1 MNHKSLVCRSANNPR
16 ISVWLLAAIMGTAF
30 LGITVIAPALGAI
43 TLYFKTSEAEAQL
56 LLSGFFLSMAI
67 SQLIYGPLSDIY
79 GRRPFLLIGLLLY
92 SIGGLVAGFAQSMEM
107 LASARIIQGLGAAA
121 VVSIVRVIIN
131 DIYNRLEGAGAFALM
146 SMIMSVV
153 PILSFIF
160 GGIICDLIG
169 WQGTMFLIFIS
180 GSLLLIIVVIIL
192 PETNFRKN
200 KKFKFISVFHDYISL
215 MKNKNFLAFMLTSS
229 SCAGIFF
236 TMVGFIS
243 FEYIRI
249 GVKPAEI
256 GFWFMLNPCG
266 YILGNYIT
274 KRYVGKFG
282 IEPMSQL
289 GGFICLISA
298 VLLFLP
304 WTFDLNHP
312 SILGL
317 SGLLLG
323 FASGFVIANT
333 TIGAMS
339 SAGNSSG
346 NASGVV
352 GAAQLGFG
360 ILGGTI
366 VVNIGGYEHFER
378 GVLVLVV
385 LSIISLLF
393 ATVSRI
399 LKNEIV
405 L

>member
-1 MNHKSLVCRSANNPR
+1 MNHKATVLRSANIPA
-16 ISVWLLAAIMGTAF
+16 ISVWLLAAIMGTGF

-43 TLYFKTSEAEAQL
+43 TVYFKASEAEAQL

-67 SQLIYGPLSDIY
+67 SQLIYGPLSDIF

-92 SIGGLVAGFAQSMEM
+92 SIGGLLAGFAQSMEI
-107 LASARIIQGLGAAA
+107 LISARIIQGLGAAA
-121 VVSIVRVIIN
+121 IVSIVRVIIN
-131 DIYNRLEGAGAFALM
+131 DVYDRLEGASAFALM

-153 PILSFIF
+153 PILSFVF
-160 GGIICDLIG
+160 GGIVCDLIG
-169 WQGTMFLIFIS
+169 WRGTMFLICIS
-180 GSLLLIIVVIIL
+180 GALLLIIVIITL
-192 PETNFRKN
+192 PETNFKKN
-200 KKFKFISVFHDYISL
+200 KYFQFISVFNDYVTL

-282 IEPMSQL
+282 IESMAQL
-289 GGFICLISA
+289 GGCMCLIS
-298 VLLFLP
+298 VVSLFVP

-312 SILGL
+312 SLLGL
-317 SGLLLG
+317 FGLLLG

-339 SAGNSSG
+339 SAGDSSG

-360 ILGGTI
+360 ILGGAI
-366 VVNIGGYEHFER
+366 VVYIGGYEHFER
-378 GVLVLVV
+378 GLLVLVA
-385 LSIISLLF
+385 LSIISLYF

-399 LKNEIV
+399 LKDKTIF
-405 L
+405 

>member
-1 MNHKSLVCRSANNPR
+1 MNHKSLVFRSANNPR
-16 ISVWLLAAIMGTAF
+16 ISVWLLAAIMGTGF
-30 LGITVIAPALGAI
+30 LGITIIAPALGAI

>member
-1 MNHKSLVCRSANNPR
+1 MNHKSLVFRSANNPR
-16 ISVWLLAAIMGTAF
+16 ISVWLLAAIMGTGF
-30 LGITVIAPALGAI
+30 LGITIIAPALGAI

-131 DIYNRLEGAGAFALM
+131 DIYNRLEGASAFALM

>member
-1 MNHKSLVCRSANNPR
+1 
-16 ISVWLLAAIMGTAF
+16 
-30 LGITVIAPALGAI
+30 
-43 TLYFKTSEAEAQL
+43 
-56 LLSGFFLSMAI
+56 
-67 SQLIYGPLSDIY
+67 
-79 GRRPFLLIGLLLY
+79 
-92 SIGGLVAGFAQSMEM
+92 MEM

-282 IEPMSQL
+282 IESMSQL
-289 GGFICLISA
+289 GGFICLIST

>member
-1 MNHKSLVCRSANNPR
+1 MNHKVSVLRSANIPA
-16 ISVWLLAAIMGTAF
+16 ISVWLLAVIMGTGF
-30 LGITVIAPALGAI
+30 IGITVIAPALGAI
-43 TLYFKTSEAEAQL
+43 TVYFKTSEEEAQL

-67 SQLIYGPLSDIY
+67 SQLIYGPLSDIF

-92 SIGGLVAGFAQSMEM
+92 SIGGLLAGFAQSMEI
-107 LASARIIQGLGAAA
+107 LISARIIQGLGAAA

-131 DIYNRLEGAGAFALM
+131 DVYDRLEGASAFALM

-153 PILSFIF
+153 PILSFVF
-160 GGIICDLIG
+160 GGIVCDLIG
-169 WQGTMFLIFIS
+169 WRGTMFLICIS
-180 GSLLLIIVVIIL
+180 GSLLLIVVIITL
-192 PETNFRKN
+192 PETNYKKN
-200 KKFKFISVFHDYISL
+200 KNFQFTSVFHDYVTL

-289 GGFICLISA
+289 GGFICLISV

-366 VVNIGGYEHFER
+366 VVNIGGYEYFER

-399 LKNEIV
+399 IKNEIV

>member
-1 MNHKSLVCRSANNPR
+1 
-16 ISVWLLAAIMGTAF
+16 
-30 LGITVIAPALGAI
+30 
-43 TLYFKTSEAEAQL
+43 
-56 LLSGFFLSMAI
+56 
-67 SQLIYGPLSDIY
+67 
-79 GRRPFLLIGLLLY
+79 
-92 SIGGLVAGFAQSMEM
+92 
-107 LASARIIQGLGAAA
+107 
-121 VVSIVRVIIN
+121 
-131 DIYNRLEGAGAFALM
+131 
-146 SMIMSVV
+146 
-153 PILSFIF
+153 
-160 GGIICDLIG
+160 
-169 WQGTMFLIFIS
+169 
-180 GSLLLIIVVIIL
+180 
-192 PETNFRKN
+192 
-200 KKFKFISVFHDYISL
+200 

-282 IEPMSQL
+282 IESMSQL
-289 GGFICLISA
+289 GGCMCLIS
-298 VLLFLP
+298 VISLFVP

-312 SILGL
+312 SLLGL

-339 SAGNSSG
+339 SAGDSSG

-360 ILGGTI
+360 ILGGAI

-378 GVLVLVV
+378 GLLVLVA
-385 LSIISLLF
+385 LSIISLYF

-399 LKNEIV
+399 LKNKTIF
-405 L
+405 

>member
-1 MNHKSLVCRSANNPR
+1 MNHKASVLRSANIPA
-16 ISVWLLAAIMGTAF
+16 ISVWLLAAIMGTGF

-43 TLYFKTSEAEAQL
+43 TVYFKASEAEAQL

-67 SQLIYGPLSDIY
+67 SQLIYGPLSDIF

-92 SIGGLVAGFAQSMEM
+92 SIGGLLAGFAQSMEI
-107 LASARIIQGLGAAA
+107 LISARIIQGLGAAA
-121 VVSIVRVIIN
+121 IVSIVRVIIN
-131 DIYNRLEGAGAFALM
+131 DIYNRLEGASAFALM

-399 LKNEIV
+399 IKNEIV

>member
-1 MNHKSLVCRSANNPR
+1 MNHKVTVLRSANIPA
-16 ISVWLLAAIMGTAF
+16 ISVWLLAAIMGTGF

-43 TLYFKTSEAEAQL
+43 TVYFKASEAEAQL

-67 SQLIYGPLSDIY
+67 SQLIYGPLSDIF

-92 SIGGLVAGFAQSMEM
+92 SIGGLLAGFAQSMEI
-107 LASARIIQGLGAAA
+107 LISARIIQGLGAAA
-121 VVSIVRVIIN
+121 IVSIVRVIIN
-131 DIYNRLEGAGAFALM
+131 DVYDRLEGASAFALM

-153 PILSFIF
+153 PILSFVF
-160 GGIICDLIG
+160 GGIVCDLIG
-169 WQGTMFLIFIS
+169 WRGTMFLICIS
-180 GSLLLIIVVIIL
+180 GALLLIIVIITL
-192 PETNFRKN
+192 PETNFKKN
-200 KKFKFISVFHDYISL
+200 KNFQLTSVFNDYVTL

-282 IEPMSQL
+282 IESMSQL
-289 GGFICLISA
+289 GGYMCLIS
-298 VLLFLP
+298 VVSLFVP

-312 SILGL
+312 SLLGL

-339 SAGNSSG
+339 SAGDSSG

-360 ILGGTI
+360 ILGGAI

-378 GVLVLVV
+378 GLLVLVA
-385 LSIISLLF
+385 LSIISLYF

-399 LKNEIV
+399 LKNKTTF
-405 L
+405 

>member
-1 MNHKSLVCRSANNPR
+1 MNHKASVLRSANIPA
-16 ISVWLLAAIMGTAF
+16 ISVWLLAAIMGTGF

-43 TLYFKTSEAEAQL
+43 TVYFKASEAEAQL

-67 SQLIYGPLSDIY
+67 SQLIYGPLSDIF

-92 SIGGLVAGFAQSMEM
+92 SIGGLLAGFAQSMEI
-107 LASARIIQGLGAAA
+107 LISARIIQGLGAAA
-121 VVSIVRVIIN
+121 IVSIVRVIIN
-131 DIYNRLEGAGAFALM
+131 DIYDRLEGASAFALM

-153 PILSFIF
+153 PILSFVF
-160 GGIICDLIG
+160 GGIVCDLIG
-169 WQGTMFLIFIS
+169 WRGTMFLICIS
-180 GSLLLIIVVIIL
+180 GALLLIIVIITL
-192 PETNFRKN
+192 PETNYKKN
-200 KKFKFISVFHDYISL
+200 KKFQFTSVFNDYVTL

-282 IEPMSQL
+282 IESMSQL
-289 GGFICLISA
+289 GGCMCSIS
-298 VLLFLP
+298 VVSLFLP

-312 SILGL
+312 SLLGL

-339 SAGNSSG
+339 SAGDSSG

-360 ILGGTI
+360 ILGGAI

-378 GVLVLVV
+378 GLLVLVA
-385 LSIISLLF
+385 LSIISLYF

-399 LKNEIV
+399 LKNKTIF
-405 L
+405 

>member
-1 MNHKSLVCRSANNPR
+1 MNHKASVLRSANIPA
-16 ISVWLLAAIMGTAF
+16 ISVWLLAAIMGTGF

-43 TLYFKTSEAEAQL
+43 TVYFKASEAEAQL

-67 SQLIYGPLSDIY
+67 SQLIYGPLSDIF

-92 SIGGLVAGFAQSMEM
+92 SIGGLLAGFAQSMEI
-107 LASARIIQGLGAAA
+107 LISARIIQGLGAAA
-121 VVSIVRVIIN
+121 IVSIVRVIIN
-131 DIYNRLEGAGAFALM
+131 DIYDRLEGASAFALM

-153 PILSFIF
+153 PILSFVF
-160 GGIICDLIG
+160 GGIVCDLIG
-169 WQGTMFLIFIS
+169 WRGTMFLICIS
-180 GSLLLIIVVIIL
+180 GALLLIIVIITL
-192 PETNFRKN
+192 PETNYKKN
-200 KKFKFISVFHDYISL
+200 KNFQFTSVFNDYVTL

-282 IEPMSQL
+282 IESMSQL
-289 GGFICLISA
+289 GGCMCLIS
-298 VLLFLP
+298 VVSLFLP

-312 SILGL
+312 SLLGL

-339 SAGNSSG
+339 SAGDSSG

-360 ILGGTI
+360 ILGGAI

-378 GVLVLVV
+378 GLLVLLA
-385 LSIISLLF
+385 LSIISLYF

-399 LKNEIV
+399 LKNKTIF
-405 L
+405 

>member
-1 MNHKSLVCRSANNPR
+1 MNHKSLVFRSANNPR